1 MADLNDQV
9 QNIALCDSAQTKNVT
24 VITDGS
30 IERLAVDADITGG
43 NFDLQPFTPKV
54 GFDAAGAAIT
64 TAWTTILNVTG
75 KEGKL
80 DQIACVVNS
89 SNYQVRVTID
99 SVVIFTITMAN
110 LSALGL
116 SNGTNIEMWVET
128 ADKNFRYHPNVPVDF
143 TTNLKVEVSM
153 TAGSGTLYYITHHRE
168 AA

>member
-1 MADLNDQV
+1 MADLSDQT
-9 QNIALCDSAQTKNVT
+9 QNVNIWDDAKSKAVS
-24 VITDGS
+24 VVTDGA
-30 IERLAVDADITGG
+30 IERLAVDANITGG

-54 GFDAAGAAIT
+54 NFDAAGVAIT
-64 TAWTTILNVTG
+64 TSWTTILNITG

-89 SNYQVRVTID
+89 SNYQVRVTVD

-143 TTNLKVEVSM
+143 TDNLKVEVSM
-153 TAGSGTLYYITHHRE
+153 TSGSGTLYYITHHRE

>member
-1 MADLNDQV
+1 MADLSDQTQDV
-9 QNIALCDSAQTKNVT
+9 AVWNEARTKAVS

-30 IERLAVDADITGG
+30 VERLAVDADITGG

-54 GFDAAGAAIT
+54 SFDAAGVTIT
-64 TAWTTILNVTG
+64 TAWTTILNVTAT
-75 KEGKL
+75 EGKL

-89 SNYQVRVTID
+89 SNYQVRLTVD

-143 TTNLKVEVSM
+143 TLNLKVEVSM
-153 TAGSGTLYYITHHRE
+153 TSGSGTLYYITHHRE